1 MMAINQVCHE
11 RQLPLD
17 IVLEAVEV
25 ALISAYKRNF
35 SGNHVTAQI
44 DQKSGEPRI
53 FVEKAVVQE
62 VEDEVNEISLQ
73 DALTVNERAQV
84 GGLVSI
90 DSTPAN
96 FGRIAAQTAKQVILQ
111 RIREAERDA
120 LYQTYAER
128 EGEIVNGTVHK
139 IDPHQVTLSLGKVEA
154 HLPRSEQIP
163 TERYSE
169 GQRIRAYV
177 ATVSKANR
185 GPQITVSRTHRN
197 MLRRLLEVEVPEI
210 YNGTVEIKSIA
221 REAGYRSKVAVAALQ
236 EGVDPVGS
244 CVGMRGTRI
253 QNIVN
258 ELNGEKIDVVQWNPD
273 LSFFIANSLSPAKVM
288 NVMLHDEHGKTAE
301 VVVPDKQLSLAIG
314 KEGQN
319 ARLAAKLTAWRI
331 DIKSASEAAQ
341 EAITESKENEAIQER
356 IAEKTTL
363 FEMAAEVLAAK
374 DPIEFNEFE
383 LNTLGEAIEAI
394 NLAKMSVAREE
405 RAKKAAEAEAAREA
419 AKARDILA
427 EAEVILS
434 QGQALEAEEETDI
447 AIVEAEAA
455 PEDQEMLVTPDEAA
469 ETTAEPVVAAA
480 EEAAEATLEAATE
493 AEGVEEKGVEEEGV
507 EEEATETVEPEL
519 VAEAGEQEEPESEKE
534 KTPASEDL
542 IAEAEAILSKPAEQ
556 KPQKEE
562 EQPEKAE
569 TLNVTT
575 SSDWEDDEMDEA
587 ERERERKEARRKKR
601 RLVYDERLGE
611 VVAERRRKRSRRTDD
626 WLDYDED
633 Y

>member
-1 MMAINQVCHE
+1 VKNDFMMAINQVCHE

-44 DQKSGEPRI
+44 DPKSGEPLI
-53 FVEKAVVQE
+53 FVEKAVVNE
-62 VEDEVNEISLQ
+62 VQDEKNEISLEA
-73 DALTVNERAQV
+73 ALKVTKRATV

-90 DSTPAN
+90 ESTPAN

-120 LYQTYAER
+120 LYNTYAER

-154 HLPRSEQIP
+154 YLPRSEQIP
-163 TERYSE
+163 TERYGE
-169 GQRIRAYV
+169 GQRLRAYV
-177 ATVSKANR
+177 SSVSKASR
-185 GPQITVSRTHRN
+185 GPQIVVSRTHRN

-273 LSFFIANSLSPAKVM
+273 LSFFIANSLSPARVM
-288 NVMLHDEHGKTAE
+288 NVRLHDEQGKTAE

-341 EAITESKENEAIQER
+341 EALEKSQKIEAIRER
-356 IAEKTTL
+356 LSERTSL
-363 FEMAAEVLAAK
+363 FESVKMILASRE
-374 DPIEFNEFE
+374 PVEYSESE
-383 LNTLGEAIEAI
+383 LNTLSEAIEAV
-394 NLAKMSVAREE
+394 NLAEMAIARER
-405 RAKKAAEAEAAREA
+405 RAKEEAKAQAAREA
-419 AKARDILA
+419 ARARDILA
-427 EAEVILS
+427 EAEIILS
-434 QGQALEAEEETDI
+434 RSTTPDIEVEADAELIEAEAQAESEPALMDEAPSEAIPELAEPVEPVVETIPAVAEMAEDVPPVVAETAPAMAVETAPPAETEAEEKPDS
-447 AIVEAEAA
+447 
-455 PEDQEMLVTPDEAA
+455 LV
-469 ETTAEPVVAAA
+469 
-480 EEAAEATLEAATE
+480 
-493 AEGVEEKGVEEEGV
+493 
-507 EEEATETVEPEL
+507 
-519 VAEAGEQEEPESEKE
+519 
-534 KTPASEDL
+534 
-542 IAEAEAILSKPAEQ
+542 AEAEAILAVK
-556 KPQKEE
+556 
-562 EQPEKAE
+562 QPGDKVATGWETQGSEGSEWDDDVDDATRKRGKKA
-569 TLNVTT
+569 
-575 SSDWEDDEMDEA
+575 
-587 ERERERKEARRKKR
+587 ARDKKR

-611 VVAERRRKRSRRTDD
+611 VVTERRRKRSRRSDD
-626 WLDYDED
+626 WLDYEQDE
-633 Y
+633 

>member
-1 MMAINQVCHE
+1 MKNDFMMAINQVCHE

-44 DQKSGEPRI
+44 DSKSGEPLI
-53 FVEKAVVQE
+53 FIEKAVVQE
-62 VEDEVNEISLQ
+62 VQDEKNEISVA
-73 DALTVNERAQV
+73 DALKVNPRAEI

-90 DSTPAN
+90 ESTPAD

-120 LYQTYAER
+120 LYSTYAER

-154 HLPRSEQIP
+154 YLPRSEQIP
-163 TERYSE
+163 TERYGE
-169 GQRIRAYV
+169 GQRLRAYV
-177 ATVSKANR
+177 ASVSKANR
-185 GPQITVSRTHRN
+185 GPQIVVSRTHRN

-273 LSFFIANSLSPAKVM
+273 LSYFIANSLSPARVM
-288 NVMLHDEHGKTAE
+288 NVMLHDEQGKTAE

-341 EAITESKENEAIQER
+341 EAVDKSRNTELIKERMSEKQE
-356 IAEKTTL
+356 L
-363 FEMAAEVLAAK
+363 FQAVETILANRE
-374 DPIEFNEFE
+374 PIEFTDSE
-383 LNTLGEAIEAI
+383 LNTLSEAIEAI
-394 NLAKMSVAREE
+394 NLAEMAINRERRAREE
-405 RAKKAAEAEAAREA
+405 AAAQAAKEA

-427 EAEVILS
+427 EAELILS
-434 QGQALEAEEETDI
+434 RSTTPIEDGVLEEDFSQDAADEVKVVAEANEEVEQVAVSASEAIKEVELISEAAVIEAIQPAEEE
-447 AIVEAEAA
+447 EAA
-455 PEDQEMLVTPDEAA
+455 V
-469 ETTAEPVVAAA
+469 AEPEEVVNEPALVVTQA
-480 EEAAEATLEAATE
+480 EVNVT
-493 AEGVEEKGVEEEGV
+493 
-507 EEEATETVEPEL
+507 
-519 VAEAGEQEEPESEKE
+519 
-534 KTPASEDL
+534 
-542 IAEAEAILSKPAEQ
+542 KPVG
-556 KPQKEE
+556 E
-562 EQPEKAE
+562 EQPV
-569 TLNVTT
+569 VTPKVEGL
-575 SSDWEDDEMDEA
+575 DWEDDGLDEL
-587 ERERERKEARRKKR
+587 ERQREKKAAKQKKR
-601 RLVYDERLGE
+601 RLVFDERLGE
-611 VVAERRRKRSRRTDD
+611 VVAERRRKSSRQSDD
-626 WLDYDED
+626 WLDYGDD
-633 Y
+633 D

>member
-1 MMAINQVCHE
+1 MKNDFMMAINQVCHE

-44 DQKSGEPRI
+44 DSKSGEPLI
-53 FVEKAVVQE
+53 FIEKAVVPE
-62 VEDEVNEISLQ
+62 VQDPKNEISLE
-73 DALTVNERAQV
+73 DAQKINMRAEI

-90 DSTPAN
+90 ESTPAN

-120 LYQTYAER
+120 LYSTYAER

-154 HLPRSEQIP
+154 FLPRSEQIP
-163 TERYSE
+163 TERYGE
-169 GQRIRAYV
+169 GQRLRAYV
-177 ATVSKANR
+177 ASVSKANR
-185 GPQITVSRTHRN
+185 GPQIVVSRTHRN

-273 LSFFIANSLSPAKVM
+273 LSYFIANSLSPARVM
-288 NVMLHDEHGKTAE
+288 NVMLHDEQGKTAE

-341 EAITESKENEAIQER
+341 EAVDKARTVEAIKQR
-356 IAEKTTL
+356 VAEKQEL
-363 FEMAAEVLAAK
+363 FQTVEAILVNRE
-374 DPIEFNEFE
+374 PIEFTDGEINI
-383 LNTLGEAIEAI
+383 LSEAIEAI
-394 NLAKMSVAREE
+394 NLAEMAINRERRAREE
-405 RAKKAAEAEAAREA
+405 AEAQAVREA

-427 EAEVILS
+427 EAELILS
-434 QGQALEAEEETDI
+434 RSATPSDASDVVAEDVLEINAAEDVAAEEVEEMAEGLEAVGE
-447 AIVEAEAA
+447 
-455 PEDQEMLVTPDEAA
+455 
-469 ETTAEPVVAAA
+469 AEPVEELEPTVVAEMVTEDVRPDQPK
-480 EEAAEATLEAATE
+480 EEAPTE
-493 AEGVEEKGVEEEGV
+493 KI
-507 EEEATETVEPEL
+507 EPETS
-519 VAEAGEQEEPESEKE
+519 PS
-534 KTPASEDL
+534 DML
-542 IAEAEAILSKPAEQ
+542 IAEAEAMLVPKVESEQEVTPTPKVVSAEW
-556 KPQKEE
+556 EE
-562 EQPEKAE
+562 EDLDELEKQ
-569 TLNVTT
+569 
-575 SSDWEDDEMDEA
+575 
-587 ERERERKEARRKKR
+587 REKKAARQKKR

-611 VVAERRRKRSRRTDD
+611 VVAERRRKQSRRSDD
-626 WLDYDED
+626 WLDFDEND
-633 Y
+633 I